1 VATRRI
7 TLFACH
13 ARNSSVQ
20 RRGTLA
26 ASGRGCP
33 KILASQQRSPNSMD
47 VYWAKWWIRPSV
59 AARNPLKTNSENR
72 VEVGVTFDPRAGA
85 GREEVRL
92 TSAALLRS

>member
-1 VATRRI
+1 
-7 TLFACH
+7 
-13 ARNSSVQ
+13 
-20 RRGTLA
+20 
-26 ASGRGCP
+26 
-33 KILASQQRSPNSMD
+33 MD

-72 VEVGVTFDPRAGA
+72 GPFGCVEVGVTFDPLAGA